1 MKRAPIAISCLAL
14 SAALCLGLLGCDQ
27 SGGKPRIGVALFS
40 VDDSFVGAA
49 RRALEAESTGKA
61 VLSVLDG
68 QNQQR
73 IQDEQVDALL
83 LDKAK
88 AIIVNPVDL
97 SVVTSLVFKAK
108 AADVPVV
115 FFSRDPS
122 TVAINMWD
130 KAYFVGVKTEEADA
144 LQVQILA
151 DYWKTHPEADKDQ
164 DGRIE
169 YVLVRGDSD
178 HEAALV
184 SAANRQKAFDAAGLK
199 AVKLTEVSADWTR
212 VEAQQKMASVIAT
225 FGAKRIEAVL
235 CANDEM
241 ALGAIEALKVAGYFK
256 ANGGDFVP
264 VVGVDGTRFALDA
277 IADGSLLG
285 TVRGDAAS
293 QGRAAFDLAYALA
306 TGKDPGAA
314 GWALSDSKYAF
325 VPRQKV
331 TRENLKEFQSQ

>member
-1 MKRAPIAISCLAL
+1 M
-14 SAALCLGLLGCDQ
+14 LLPGCDP
-27 SGGKPRIGVALFS
+27 SGGKPRIGVAVFS
-40 VDDSFVGAA
+40 VDDSFVGAV

-68 QNQQR
+68 QNQQT
-73 IQDEQVDALL
+73 IQNEQVDALL

-97 SVVTSLVFKAK
+97 SVVGSLVFKAK

-151 DYWKTHPEADKDQ
+151 DYWKAHPEADKDQ

-169 YVLVRGDSD
+169 YVLIRGDSN
-178 HEAALV
+178 HEASLV
-184 SAANRQKAFDAAGLK
+184 SDENRQKAFGAVGIK
-199 AVKLTEVSADWTR
+199 AVKLTEVSANWTR
-212 VEAQQKMASVIAT
+212 VEAQQKMAVVIAAI
-225 FGAKRIEAVL
+225 GARRIEAVL

-256 ANGGDFVP
+256 GNGGDYVP

-277 IADGSLLG
+277 ISDSSLLG
-285 TVRGDAAS
+285 TVRADAAS

-306 TGKDPGAA
+306 VGNDPGAA

-325 VPRQKV
+325 VPYQKV
-331 TRENLKEFQSQ
+331 TRDNLKNFLNQ